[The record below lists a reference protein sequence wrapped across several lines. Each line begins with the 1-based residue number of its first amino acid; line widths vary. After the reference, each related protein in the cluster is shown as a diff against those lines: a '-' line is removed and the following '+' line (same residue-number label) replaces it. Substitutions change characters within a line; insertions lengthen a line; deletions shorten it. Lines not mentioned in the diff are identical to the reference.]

1 MFAPL
6 ETKLLISIF
15 HDEASDLE
23 RRILEKGAGRKFAEM
38 QGKEGGK
45 TKPCDF
51 LLSSYTASTLHFS
64 SLLLFIYVK
73 KNYLNN

>member
-23 RRILEKGAGRKFAEM
+23 RRILEKGAGRKKVCRNARKRRR
-38 QGKEGGK
+38 KEK
-45 TKPCDF
+45 
-51 LLSSYTASTLHFS
+51 A
-64 SLLLFIYVK
+64 V
-73 KNYLNN
+73 